1 MAANWR
7 SETNRLANGMDL
19 NMVSSIHLGTY
30 HRDRRQSFIDQL
42 VKETLSSDPIKWLL
56 EDPSSE
62 EEEDKRY
69 KLLYRVYE
77 LAVEKAAE
85 LGNIRG
91 HLDFHTLAALP
102 ETFTQGEG
110 DRMRSHEYNLLNV
123 GDRLDGHRILILV
136 HPGIVRRYICAHESH
151 FTEFSF
157 PAYVVVQE

>member
-56 EDPSSE
+56 KDPSSE